1 MKSSIPVI
9 TIKKLIIKV
18 VVDAK
23 FKGGVCMLFSFTFVA
38 FKDLFVDHMLKGDKG
53 KQKRMII
60 KKMRS
65 SAITVPT
72 PQNESVLRTVLH
84 CPSPLSRKIEML
96 HTLHMLHH
104 IDFQESLR
112 DVKYS

>member
-23 FKGGVCMLFSFTFVA
+23 FKGGVCMLLGLSFVA
-38 FKDLFVDHMLKGDKG
+38 LQNLFVDHMLKGDKG

-72 PQNESVLRTVLH
+72 PQNESVLRTVLLI
-84 CPSPLSRKIEML
+84 PSPLLRNNRSLDI
-96 HTLHMLHH
+96 LHMLHH
-104 IDFQESLR
+104 IDFQVSLR

>member
-9 TIKKLIIKV
+9 TIKKLVIKV
-18 VVDAK
+18 VLYAK
-23 FKGGVCMLFSFTFVA
+23 FKGGVCMLFGFTFVA

-65 SAITVPT
+65 SAITVPS
-72 PQNESVLRTVLH
+72 PQNESVPRTVLLSL
-84 CPSPLSRKIEML
+84 SPLS
-96 HTLHMLHH
+96 
-104 IDFQESLR
+104 
-112 DVKYS
+112 

>member
-23 FKGGVCMLFSFTFVA
+23 FKGGVCMLFGFTFVA
-38 FKDLFVDHMLKGDKG
+38 LQNFVVSIKFVHHMLKGDKG

-65 SAITVPT
+65 SAITVT
-72 PQNESVLRTVLH
+72 SPQNEPVLRTELLI
-84 CPSPLSRKIEML
+84 PSPL
-96 HTLHMLHH
+96 
-104 IDFQESLR
+104 
-112 DVKYS
+112 

>member
-9 TIKKLIIKV
+9 TIKKLVIKV
-18 VVDAK
+18 VLYAK
-23 FKGGVCMLFSFTFVA
+23 FKGGVCMLFGFTFVA
-38 FKDLFVDHMLKGDKG
+38 LKDLFVDHMLKGDKG

-72 PQNESVLRTVLH
+72 PQNESVLRTVLPI
-84 CPSPLSRKIEML
+84 PSLLS
-96 HTLHMLHH
+96 
-104 IDFQESLR
+104 
-112 DVKYS
+112 